1 MVELFTQKFVQ
12 SNSDVIIAVVGQ
24 LTFSEQQLLLRIKKE
39 QLKGNKRLIVLHNLY
54 NFEKRSQVED
64 HINNILKKSQT
75 FTLEEKHYVEFVIEE
90 TVKPTEVNDVYYH
103 ENEKGNSIEHLIFA
117 RDDTEAG
124 DFYNTSSKR
133 FLREL
138 LTATT
143 SINRI
148 DLIKK
153 IQLFLKGI
161 LENEIQ
167 KDYINY
173 SNNKIFVDESYP
185 NPIIF
190 KKIQVDSLS
199 VMSFY
204 GRAYQPKFKYYVIPR
219 DSAPECIKEKL
230 KSNAEAAEREMIF
243 VVIIDIPSL
252 KKTKKGTIPIPRIDN
267 DDGLT
272 YVTIKGKRSIKE
284 VTTEKRISKNSSA
297 MTERDYKLTFIVN
310 AEDIFLNTAILIEQ
324 TYEKGML
331 TFYYAYHDLN
341 NDKGED
347 LN

>member
-1 MVELFTQKFVQ
+1 M
-12 SNSDVIIAVVGQ
+12 
-24 LTFSEQQLLLRIKKE
+24 
-39 QLKGNKRLIVLHNLY
+39 
-54 NFEKRSQVED
+54 
-64 HINNILKKSQT
+64 
-75 FTLEEKHYVEFVIEE
+75 
-90 TVKPTEVNDVYYH
+90 
-103 ENEKGNSIEHLIFA
+103 
-117 RDDTEAG
+117 
-124 DFYNTSSKR
+124 SK
-133 FLREL
+133 
-138 LTATT
+138 
-143 SINRI
+143 
-148 DLIKK
+148 D
-153 IQLFLKGI
+153 I

-204 GRAYQPKFKYYVIPR
+204 GRAYQPKFEYYVIPR

-252 KKTKKGTIPIPRIDN
+252 KKTKKGTIPIPIIDSN
-267 DDGLT
+267 DGLT
-272 YVTIKGKRSIKE
+272 YVAIKGKRSIKE
-284 VTTEKRISKNSSA
+284 VTTEKRISQNSSA

-310 AEDIFLNTAILIEQ
+310 AEDIFLNTAILIAQ

-341 NDKGED
+341 SDKGED